1 MLRSGGLSSFPGGNV
16 RYPVL
21 VLAAVL
27 LVAGC
32 AAEEPTT
39 YGPTTA
45 GPTVRPKTSAP
56 VDESTLPPIEE
67 ESTAPPKQ
75 LCEIFSTKEISATLG
90 LAVRNAVTSKN
101 GPYITCTWTTVKPVE
116 GPGVVTITRGDG
128 SLYTAFSQ
136 KMVGEAKAKKARGK
150 KELEGVGD
158 QGFAIGAS
166 VSGIPIWYAAVEHAG
181 VLTGVNISGAGSK
194 ASVGTIKAF
203 MIEILAR
210 G

>member
-1 MLRSGGLSSFPGGNV
+1 
-16 RYPVL
+16 

-45 GPTVRPKTSAP
+45 GPTLRPKTSGPAP
-56 VDESTLPPIEE
+56 GPSVPEIVEPTE
-67 ESTAPPKQ
+67 APLKP
-75 LCEIFSTKEISATLG
+75 LCEMFTTAEISSTLG
-90 LAVRNAVTSKN
+90 LAVRKAVTSKN
-101 GPYITCTWTTVKPVE
+101 GPYITCTWTTVKPVD

-128 SLYTAFSQ
+128 SLYSAFSQ
-136 KMVGEAKAKKARGK
+136 KMIGDAKAKKARGK
-150 KELEGVGD
+150 KLLEGVGD